1 MALDTR
7 SSQAGSSAAAWST
20 NVHTGNKTTPW
31 KALATCALF
40 AVLAGG
46 PAFAADPPDLT
57 GVWGNYRPPGQ
68 TGPAPLGAPVAPEQ
82 LPLRPEARAK
92 VDDYRAL
99 VAARGDTPGG
109 FCVGTGM
116 PGAML
121 NTVGYPMEIVQHD
134 DVILVIYEL
143 HTEIRHIHLTL
154 RVPDEDLLPD
164 RNGYSVGRW
173 DGDTLIVETTHLTAS
188 VEQTRYPHSDQARI
202 VEEYRLIE
210 EDGNN
215 VLTVSM
221 TMADPAW
228 YAEPVTA
235 ERRWSL
241 SPGGRLLSYECNEAA
256 WQDHLDRLR
265 AERDGGR

>member
-1 MALDTR
+1 MR
-7 SSQAGSSAAAWST
+7 
-20 NVHTGNKTTPW
+20 TGNHTTPR
-31 KALATCALF
+31 KALVICALF
-40 AVLAGG
+40 AALAGG

-68 TGPAPLGAPVAPEQ
+68 TGPGPLGAPVPAED
-82 LPLRPEARAK
+82 LPLRPEAR
-92 VDDYRAL
+92 VRIDDYRAL
-99 VAARGDTPGG
+99 VAPRGDTPGG

-121 NTVGYPMEIVQHD
+121 STVGYPMEIVQHED
-134 DVILVIYEL
+134 LILVIYEL

-164 RNGYSVGRW
+164 RNGHSVGRW
-173 DGDTLIVETTHLTAS
+173 EGDTLVVETTHLTES
-188 VEQTRYPHSDQARI
+188 VEQTRYPHSDQATI

-210 EDGNN
+210 EDGNQ

-221 TMADPAW
+221 TMTDPDW
-228 YAEPVTA
+228 YTEPVTA

-241 SPGGRLLSYECNEAA
+241 MPGGLLLSYECDEDR
-256 WQDHLDRLR
+256 WLDHLERLR
-265 AERDGGR
+265 DDPAAR